1 MIDSHKARNEWKIQL
16 SMRIIFVS
24 FTDANETCEM
34 HTKSDN
40 ITIMR
45 GVENEDI
52 INELFNTFC
61 KRYQERLE
69 TKMRGSSF
77 TFDRI
82 HLLEYHLHK
91 ISLNRGS
98 SYIESPEWIQNKGVT
113 INPKNTK
120 DRNCIQYAVI
130 AALNYQ
136 NIDHYPE
143 RISKLKSFI
152 NNYNW
157 KDIEFPSHSKDW
169 RKFECN
175 NKTIALNIL
184 YVPYN
189 IKQIRQ
195 AYISKHNNERDT
207 EVNLLMITDGTSIWH
222 YLAVKSLSGL
232 LRGITSNHN
241 GDFYCLNYFHSY
253 TTERKLR
260 KHKRICQ
267 NHDFC
272 YTKMPDEDNKI
283 LTYIPGKKSLRVPFI
298 IYADLECL
306 LQKINTC
313 SKNPEK
319 SYTEKKATHRPS
331 GYSLVTCC
339 SFDKPKNERKYYRGE
354 DCMKIFCEDLKDQAM
369 KIVNYEKKEMIPLT
383 NEEKETYENQKIC
396 HICEKEFCIDEDNKK
411 EFKVKQKVR
420 YHCHYTGKYRGAA
433 HRICNLRYKI
443 SKEIPV
449 VFHLDYHFII
459 KQLAREFKG
468 YFHCLGE
475 NTEKYITFSV
485 PIKKV
490 LDNDNDNDNDSDSDS
505 GNDSNNDNH
514 KDKNNVKTV
523 TYRLKFIDSYRFM
536 QDSLSN
542 LTDNLSE
549 INNKEPKNKFID
561 SMRFLTD
568 SLSLSIDEVSKIDR
582 EISQIHEKE

>member
-1 MIDSHKARNEWKIQL
+1 MTNEEGYATNIDINAFQEARKLLNERRSNLLLKERNEIRKKLHKKDVYNFLKEKEQNGSLTNEEKKVLKKIEIDKYLKNFKKDLDKLQKYQYNITHGFNYLFNELDEEDYYKPTEVMSAFNGSYILYESKGDKDARFSIDEYFDIIRLYLKYLIDSHKARNEWKIQL
-16 SMRIIFVS
+16 SMPIIFVS

-45 GVENEDI
+45 DVKNEDI

-82 HLLEYHLHK
+82 RLLEYHLHK

-120 DRNCIQYAVI
+120 DSNCIQYAVI

-136 NIDHYPE
+136 NIDHHPE

-184 YVPYN
+184 YVLYN

-207 EVNLLMITDGTSIWH
+207 QVNLLMITDGTSIWH

-260 KHKRICQ
+260 KHERICK
-267 NHDFC
+267 NHYFC
-272 YTKMPDEDNKI
+272 
-283 LTYIPGKKSLRVPFI
+283 
-298 IYADLECL
+298 
-306 LQKINTC
+306 
-313 SKNPEK
+313 
-319 SYTEKKATHRPS
+319 
-331 GYSLVTCC
+331 
-339 SFDKPKNERKYYRGE
+339 
-354 DCMKIFCEDLKDQAM
+354 
-369 KIVNYEKKEMIPLT
+369 
-383 NEEKETYENQKIC
+383 
-396 HICEKEFCIDEDNKK
+396 
-411 EFKVKQKVR
+411 
-420 YHCHYTGKYRGAA
+420 
-433 HRICNLRYKI
+433 
-443 SKEIPV
+443 
-449 VFHLDYHFII
+449 
-459 KQLAREFKG
+459 
-468 YFHCLGE
+468 
-475 NTEKYITFSV
+475 
-485 PIKKV
+485 
-490 LDNDNDNDNDSDSDS
+490 
-505 GNDSNNDNH
+505 
-514 KDKNNVKTV
+514 
-523 TYRLKFIDSYRFM
+523 
-536 QDSLSN
+536 
-542 LTDNLSE
+542 
-549 INNKEPKNKFID
+549 
-561 SMRFLTD
+561 
-568 SLSLSIDEVSKIDR
+568 
-582 EISQIHEKE
+582 